1 MKKKIKKNLLN
12 KLKKIIKNK
21 KNIIK
26 KKIKKE
32 KEENPAE
39 DIYPLW

>member
-12 KLKKIIKNK
+12 KFKKIIKNK

>member
-32 KEENPAE
+32 KEEDPAE

>member
-1 MKKKIKKNLLN
+1 MKKTIKKNLLN
-12 KLKKIIKNK
+12 KLKKIFKNK
-21 KNIIK
+21 KNETL

-32 KEENPAE
+32 KEVNPSE

>member
-12 KLKKIIKNK
+12 KFKKIIKNK
-21 KNIIK
+21 TNIIK

>member
-32 KEENPAE
+32 NEENPAE